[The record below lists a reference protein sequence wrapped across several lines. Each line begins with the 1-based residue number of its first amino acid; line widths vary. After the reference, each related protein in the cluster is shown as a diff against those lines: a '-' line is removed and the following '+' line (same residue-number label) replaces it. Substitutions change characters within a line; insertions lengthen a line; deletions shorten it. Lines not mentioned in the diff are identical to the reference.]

1 MHTDLLGR
9 YREERITVALKS
21 CVQTQM
27 MILDLQQPY
36 HFFKIVRIMIK
47 IEMKMYKY
55 KKELE
60 ENYANK

>member
-1 MHTDLLGR
+1 
-9 YREERITVALKS
+9 
-21 CVQTQM
+21 M
-27 MILDLQQPY
+27 MTLDLQQPY

-60 ENYANK
+60 ENYAAISKIGSKGIKDAELSLMI

>member
-1 MHTDLLGR
+1 
-9 YREERITVALKS
+9 
-21 CVQTQM
+21 M

-36 HFFKIVRIMIK
+36 HFFKIVKIMTR

-60 ENYANK
+60 ENYVSKIGSKGVKDAELT